1 MSTMTLRIAMLA
13 LHSSPLGRLGTKD
26 TGGMSVYLLEA
37 SRELAKYGHQVDIFT
52 RSTMQE
58 NLPVITPLPNVRIV
72 HLNVADTFDR
82 SPVDLYDFI
91 DDFVDAIMD
100 FCRQQHLAYHL
111 IHSHY
116 WLSGVVGQS
125 LQAVWQCP
133 HFITFHTTGVAKM
146 SALVNHHEDDIRLTE
161 EARLLDHCDGVIV
174 ATAAEGGHL
183 AADHHSIRKKV
194 HVIPCGVNT
203 DHFKP
208 ADVTRQQQ
216 QDQSSKKARM
226 LMYVGRFDAMKG
238 IDLLLNG
245 FRRLPST
252 PPVNLTLIG
261 GDGPSTETYEQII
274 NHAQKL
280 GISKRI
286 HMLGQID
293 HQRMPCYYRTA
304 DAVVVTSH
312 YESYGL
318 VILESLSCGTPVVS
332 TPVGAAPH
340 IIQPGVNGYLT
351 DSADS
356 QKFVEAISLTLQLT
370 HQQDPMKISRSVA
383 EFTWSKVARLLLN
396 VYYDKLL
403 KTQST

>member
-37 SRELAKYGHQVDIFT
+37 ARELAKYGHQIDIFT
-52 RSTMQE
+52 RCTMPD
-58 NLPVITPLPNVRIV
+58 NLPVITTLPNVRIV
-72 HLNVADTFDR
+72 HLNVADTVTR
-82 SPVDLYDFI
+82 SPADLYDFI

-100 FCRQQHLAYHL
+100 FCRQQHLDYHL
-111 IHSHY
+111 VHSHY
-116 WLSGVVGQS
+116 WLSGVVGHR

-133 HFITFHTTGVAKM
+133 HFITFHTTGAAKM
-146 SALVNHHEDDIRLTE
+146 AALANHHEDDIRLTE

-174 ATAAEGGHL
+174 ATAAEGWHL
-183 AADHHSIRKKV
+183 AADHHSIRQKV
-194 HVIPCGVNT
+194 HIIPCGVNT

-208 ADVTRQQQ
+208 ADAVRQQQ
-216 QDQSSKKARM
+216 QDQTNMKARK
-226 LMYVGRFDAMKG
+226 LLYVGRFDAMKG

-245 FRRLPST
+245 FRRLPSA

-261 GDGPSTETYEQII
+261 GDGPSTPTYGQII
-274 NHAQKL
+274 NHAQRL

-286 HMLGQID
+286 HLLGQIN
-293 HQRMPCYYRTA
+293 HQRMPSHYRRA

-318 VILESLSCGTPVVS
+318 VILESLSCGTPVLS

-340 IIQPGVNGYLT
+340 IIQPGVNGYLA

-356 QKFVEAISLTLQLT
+356 QKFAQAISRTLQLAQ
-370 HQQDPMKISRSVA
+370 QQDPMKISRSVA
-383 EFTWSKVARLLLN
+383 EFTWSRVARLLLN

-403 KTQST
+403 NTQST